1 MMRRVGFVSNSSSS
15 SFVIKKKDLTSIQ
28 IQKIIDYYEENNLSE
43 EEKLTRCP
51 HTWDIS
57 ETSDE
62 ISGSTIIDNFDM
74 DEYLEKIGVA
84 SNHIKWGW
92 Y

>member
-43 EEKLTRCP
+43 EEKFFIANASKCSSWTERLKN
-51 HTWDIS
+51 
-57 ETSDE
+57 ET
-62 ISGSTIIDNFDM
+62 
-74 DEYLEKIGVA
+74 K
-84 SNHIKWGW
+84 HIPPS
-92 Y
+92 